1 MKRFV
6 LALAVVATA
15 AAALAAWGFAAVS
28 GGAGTAGAHKASATP
43 KFPPLPADV
52 KSRRRWVI
60 GVKCDFPPFGFID
73 VQGNNAGYDVE
84 VARQFT
90 QYAFGR
96 ANRLTLVCVTTP
108 SRIPT
113 LQSKRVDMI
122 ISTLTWTKARTEV
135 IDFSIPYYSATGRL
149 LVKGDSSINSL
160 NDLKGKTVVTTRGAL
175 YAPWT
180 KLCLPDTKLIE
191 VDSPAGATLAVKN
204 GQADTFMF
212 DDAFLLGVATT
223 DREVRITKD
232 KFLAIPWGIGIR
244 KGDTVTRA
252 WVDFAIRRMKSKDL
266 FYAILKKNSPKRLF
280 NDFAD
285 NVPRPNNNIRY
296 PVDRDAATDCSHS

>member
-1 MKRFV
+1 MKKLGLV
-6 LALAVVATA
+6 TVCVTLC
-15 AAALAAWGFAAVS
+15 AAALAAWSIAAT
-28 GGAGTAGAHKASATP
+28 TAGSGVAGPTAAPKP
-43 KFPPLPADV
+43 VKFPALPADV
-52 KSRRRWVI
+52 KSRNRWVI

-90 QYAFGR
+90 QYAFGK
-96 ANRLTLVCVTTP
+96 ANRLSLVCVTTP

-149 LVKGDSSINSL
+149 LVKKDSSVASTA
-160 NDLKGKTVVTTRGAL
+160 DLKGKTVATTRGAL

-180 KLCLPDTKLIE
+180 KLCLPDSKLLE
-191 VDSPAGATLAVKN
+191 VDSPASALLAVKD
-204 GQADTFMF
+204 GRADTFMF
-212 DDAFLLGVATT
+212 DDAFLLGAATT
-223 DREVRITKD
+223 DRDLKILKS

-244 KGDTVTRA
+244 KGDAVTKK
-252 WVDFAIRRMKSKDL
+252 WVDFALRRMQTKDL
-266 FYAILKKNSPKRLF
+266 FLPILRKNAPKSLVD
-280 NDFAD
+280 DFSG
-285 NVPRPNNNIRY
+285 NVPRPGKSFRY
-296 PVDRDAATDCSHS
+296 PEDRDAATDCGVS

>member
-1 MKRFV
+1 MKRLGFAFV
-6 LALAVVATA
+6 AV
-15 AAALAAWGFAAVS
+15 ALAAVAFAAWGLAANS
-28 GGAGTAGAHKASATP
+28 GGAGGAQEAAKAP

-73 VQGNNAGYDVE
+73 VQGRNAGYDVE

-96 ANRLTLVCVTTP
+96 ANRLTLICVTTP

-149 LVKGDSSINSL
+149 LVTKGSSINSL
-160 NDLKGKTVVTTRGAL
+160 RDLDGKTVATTRGAL
-175 YAPWT
+175 YGPWT
-180 KLCLPDTKLIE
+180 KLCLKESKLLE
-191 VDSPAGATLAVKN
+191 VDSPSSALLAVKD
-204 GQADTFMF
+204 GRADTFMF
-212 DDAFLLGVATT
+212 DDAFLLGAVTT
-223 DREVRITKD
+223 DRDLRMTKD

-244 KGDTVTRA
+244 KGDTATKR
-252 WVDFAIRRMKSKDL
+252 WVDFALRRMQAKDL
-266 FYAILKKNSPKRLF
+266 FMPILRRNAPRSLVD
-280 NDFAD
+280 DFAG
-285 NVPRPNNNIRY
+285 NVPRPGKTIRY
-296 PVDRDAATDCSHS
+296 PEDRDAATDCASS